1 MVEFKAVLIKW
12 GLFDVWLKSVHT
24 PQKAS
29 FFHELNFPRMTVK
42 KLLILLSFL
51 YLSSNSFSQQNNFK
65 VITYNIW
72 NGYDWGKDEDRRSRM
87 NNWINDQSPS
97 IVALQELCKYTSE
110 KLEEDAKSWSHGYS
124 VLLKTSGY
132 SVGLTSKFPIEVK
145 EKIMDDM
152 HHGALHCKTNGIDVI
167 VIHFSPGSYAKRRE
181 EVAIIIEKL
190 EKVRKENDRYLVL
203 GDFNSQTPIDADL
216 YDPDGAF
223 LTRLR
228 ESNKDKPLS
237 GNLFHNKLDYA
248 VMSSLLAF
256 PLIDVCQPFT
266 KGMGERGS
274 FPGQVLGEVNNETKE
289 ELISRAQRIDYIMA
303 SPDLATKCLK
313 AKVCNG
319 KENYYL
325 SDHYPVVAE
334 FDLSK

>member
-1 MVEFKAVLIKW
+1 MLTKKILFFLVLW
-12 GLFDVWLKSVHT
+12 V
-24 PQKAS
+24 
-29 FFHELNFPRMTVK
+29 
-42 KLLILLSFL
+42 LSING
-51 YLSSNSFSQQNNFK
+51 YSQQTNLK

-72 NGYDWGKDEDRRSRM
+72 NGYDWGKDEDRRERM
-87 NNWINDQSPS
+87 NNWINDQDPT

-110 KLEEDAKSWSHGYS
+110 KLKEDANSWGHEHS
-124 VLLKTSGY
+124 VLLKTTGY
-132 SVGLTSKFPIEVK
+132 SVGLTSKYPIEVK
-145 EKIMDDM
+145 EKIMDGM
-152 HHGALHCKTNGIDVI
+152 HHGALHCKTNGIDVF

-190 EKVRKENDRYLVL
+190 EKVRMENDRFVVL
-203 GDFNSQTPIDADL
+203 GDFNSQSPIDADL

-223 LTRLR
+223 LKRLR
-228 ESNKDKPLS
+228 ESNKDKPIE
-237 GNLFHNKLDYA
+237 GNLFNGNLDFA

-256 PLIDVCQPFT
+256 PLIDICQPFT

-274 FPGQVLGEVNNETKE
+274 FPAQSLGKVNNETKE
-289 ELISRAQRIDYIMA
+289 QLLSRAQRIDYIMV
-303 SPDLATKCLK
+303 SPKLANSCLK
-313 AKVCNG
+313 ARVGNG